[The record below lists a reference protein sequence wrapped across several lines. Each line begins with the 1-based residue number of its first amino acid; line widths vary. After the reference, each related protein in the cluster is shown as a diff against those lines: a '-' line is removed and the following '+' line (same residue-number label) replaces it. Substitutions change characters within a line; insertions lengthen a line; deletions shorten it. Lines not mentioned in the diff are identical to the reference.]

1 MKTLITRSLKLT
13 PQEQTYLTGLGLEIT
28 FHADEAAPVASPEQ
42 YEAVIAYDL
51 FRANP
56 LEQFANLKYL
66 QITSAGLDHLPLAE
80 INRRGIVLKNARGV
94 YSAPMAE
101 FALGG
106 VLQLYKKSRQFAAAQ
121 AAHRWQRLRGIQEI
135 VGKTVCV
142 VGVGSIG
149 SEIAKR
155 FAAFDAEVI
164 GVDIARVKSPYFA
177 EVLLADRL
185 EEALSRADIVVLT
198 LPLMTST
205 QHMFDAARLACLKPG
220 AVFVNVA
227 RGSLVDEAALIDAL
241 QSGRLAGA
249 VLDVFEQEPLPED
262 NPLWDM
268 PNVIVTP
275 HNSFLAESN
284 SRAMFR
290 VVSANLRAYLAEQ
303 N

>member
-13 PQEQTYLTGLGLEIT
+13 PQEQTYLAELGLEMT
-28 FHADEAAPVASPEQ
+28 FHADETAPVVDPEQ
-42 YEAVIAYDL
+42 YEVVIAYDL

-56 LEQFANLKYL
+56 IEQFTNLKYL
-66 QITSAGLDHLPLAE
+66 QITSAGLDHLPLSE
-80 INRRGIVLKNARGV
+80 INQRGIVLKNARGV

-101 FALGG
+101 FALCG

-121 AAHRWQRLRGIQEI
+121 AAHRWERLRGIQEI
-135 VGKTVCV
+135 AGKTVCV
-142 VGVGSIG
+142 IGAGSIG
-149 SEIAKR
+149 NEIARR

-185 EEALSRADIVVLT
+185 DEALSRADIVALT
-198 LPLMTST
+198 LPLMRST
-205 QHMFDAARLACLKPG
+205 RHMFDAARLSAIKPG
-220 AVFVNVA
+220 ALFVNVA
-227 RGSLVDEAALIDAL
+227 RGSLVDEAALVAAL
-241 QSGRLAGA
+241 QNGSLAGA
-249 VLDVFEQEPLPED
+249 VLDVFEQEPLPEAS
-262 NPLWDM
+262 PLWDM

>member
-13 PQEQTYLTGLGLEIT
+13 PQEQAYLAGLGLEMA
-28 FHADEAAPVASPEQ
+28 FHADEAAPVDAPEQ

-56 LEQFANLKYL
+56 IERFTGLKYL

-80 INRRGIVLKNARGV
+80 ISRRGIVLKNARGV
-94 YSAPMAE
+94 YSVPMAE
-101 FALGG
+101 FAFCG
-106 VLQLYKKSRQFAAAQ
+106 VLQLYKKSRQFAAGQ
-121 AAHRWQRLRGIQEI
+121 AAHRWERLRGIQEI
-135 VGKTVCV
+135 AGKTVCV

-149 SEIAKR
+149 NEIAKR

-177 EVLLADRL
+177 EVLLADKL
-185 EEALSRADIVVLT
+185 EEALGRADIVVLT
-198 LPLMTST
+198 LPLMPST
-205 QHMFDAARLACLKPG
+205 RHMFDAARLAAIKPG

-227 RGSLVDEAALIDAL
+227 RGSVVDQPALVDAL
-241 QSGRLAGA
+241 QSGRLLGA
-249 VLDVFEQEPLPED
+249 VLDVFEQEPLPAD
-262 NPLWDM
+262 DPLWDM

-284 SRAMFR
+284 SRTMFR
-290 VVSANLRAYLAEQ
+290 VVSENLQAYLAGQ
-303 N
+303 S